1 MKLKVLLCNMLMSIA
16 ALLFVSSVMAAH
28 AVDRD
33 GTMVTDEAEIDKLA
47 EEVGI
52 EHGALDL
59 MKKYHITEEKLRE
72 LLKIDSEE
80 PRHSEEEH
88 QHPEEPAKEI
98 VQLDKPAEPAETAE
112 PKKSRL
118 KIGGAIRANYV
129 YGDYHQRPTYFDT
142 GPDNTGDRR
151 GRNVGGFMF
160 DTFRINVDLDSGGS
174 DGLIGKLEH
183 RWWWYLKNPG
193 YSALSKAWLGYTSEK
208 SGTFK
213 AGIVRVPFGPGPY
226 GISSSWFFDQH
237 YYVGL
242 SDDRDLG
249 LTWTNT
255 FGNLTLDLG
264 YFLQSEGHWEGG
276 ASRDSVRYSYDPVKW
291 DIIVDPQTG
300 DAQYLGWTDGET
312 CDCGFQEEHQFN
324 LRAIYATDSLGEFGA
339 SFQYGMLKGTNV
351 GADDDGAHYA
361 LSAHAKNQLSD
372 FTLVSQISYYKFD
385 IPDDTPWGTGDLIPL
400 GAYDFAWLTA
410 SEGWIPAINLR
421 YIGIDTSQ
429 IWPDWLWL
437 HSLKPDSITPY
448 IEWSSIQKTG
458 KDLKGN
464 NFKPSSLWVIGAS
477 FSRGGW
483 YNYIDW
489 AISDGNLF
497 VGNDFGTGNYGNIYD
512 TGGTF
517 GANMRGEWNQRFNIN
532 FGYYF

>member
-1 MKLKVLLCNMLMSIA
+1 MKNTGMFVQSKSLLLSTLTIIASVLFA
-16 ALLFVSSVMAAH
+16 SSAMAAH

-33 GTMVTDEAEIDKLA
+33 GTMVVDEAEIDKLA
-47 EEVGI
+47 EEVGL

-59 MKKYHITEEKLRE
+59 MKKYHITEKKLRE

-80 PRHSEEEH
+80 PLHPEDH
-88 QHPEEPAKEI
+88 QHPEEPPKEI
-98 VQLDKPAEPAETAE
+98 IQLAEPAEPAETAE
-112 PKKSRL
+112 PPKSRL

-129 YGDYHQRPTYFDT
+129 YGDYHQRPDSSRIT
-142 GPDNTGDRR
+142 DRR
-151 GRNVGGFMF
+151 GRNVGAFMF

-183 RWWWYLKNPG
+183 RWWWYLRNAG

-276 ASRDSVRYSYDPVKW
+276 ESRDSVRYSYDPVKW
-291 DIIVDPQTG
+291 DFRVDSEG
-300 DAQYLGWTDGET
+300 NVDWTTENRN
-312 CDCGFQEEHQFN
+312 CNCGFQEEHQFN
-324 LRAIYATDSLGEFGA
+324 LRAIYATDSLGDFGA

-361 LSAHAKNQLSD
+361 LSAHAKNPLGN

-421 YIGIDTSQ
+421 YTGIDTSQ

-448 IEWSSIQKTG
+448 IEYSSIQKTG
-458 KDLKGN
+458 KDLEGN

-477 FSRGGW
+477 WSRGGW

-497 VGNDFGTGNYGNIYD
+497 VGNEFQGNYYGNIYD

-517 GANMRGEWNQRFNIN
+517 GANMRAEWNQRLNIN

>member
-1 MKLKVLLCNMLMSIA
+1 MKFKVLLFNMLISIA
-16 ALLFVSSVMAAH
+16 TLFFVSSVMAAH

-33 GTMVTDEAEIDKLA
+33 GTMVVDEASIDKLA

-80 PRHSEEEH
+80 PLHSEEH
-88 QHPEEPAKEI
+88 QHPEEPPKEI

-112 PKKSRL
+112 PPKSRL

-129 YGDYHQRPTYFDT
+129 YGSYNQTPAYADT
-142 GPDNTGDRR
+142 GPDITGDRR

-160 DTFRINVDLDSGGS
+160 DTFRTNVDLDSGGS
-174 DGLIGKLEH
+174 DGLIGKLEY

-226 GISSSWFFDQH
+226 GVSSSWFFDQH

-291 DIIVDPQTG
+291 DVIVDPETG
-300 DAQYLGWTDGET
+300 DASFPGFNEGKS
-312 CDCGFQEEHQFN
+312 CNCGFQEEHQFN
-324 LRAIYATDSLGEFGA
+324 LRGIYATDTIGEFGA

-361 LSAHAKNQLSD
+361 VSAHAKNQLGD
-372 FTLVSQISYYKFD
+372 FTLVSQVSYYKFD

-400 GAYDFAWLTA
+400 GAYDFPWLTA

-448 IEWSSIQKTG
+448 IEWSSIQKTR
-458 KDLKGN
+458 DDFN
-464 NFKPSSLWVIGAS
+464 ASSLFVLGAS
-477 FSRGGW
+477 WSRGGW
-483 YNYIDW
+483 YNYIDL
-489 AISDGNLF
+489 AFSNGNAF
-497 VGNDFGTGNYGNIYD
+497 VGNEFGSCNYCNIYD
-512 TGGTF
+512 TGGNL
-517 GANMRGEWNQRFNIN
+517 GANGRDIWQKRLNIN